1 MRLRKRQDSP
11 GPDLRAE
18 RKARRPQRTL
28 TRPESCHYSCLL
40 HLSYEERNSIMLNV
54 IHSLREGLAK
64 TRKNISDRIGSLIL
78 GEKIDESFLD
88 ELEEAL
94 IASDVGTQTTAMVL
108 DDLKERF
115 KRNEL
120 SSPEQVRERLKQVLF
135 EIVSRG
141 PVSLSLTGTLSVI
154 LIVGVNGTGKTTT
167 IGKLAHRLQKEG
179 KKVMLA
185 AADTFRAA
193 AAEQLVVWGDRNN
206 IPVIKHKEGA
216 DPGAVVFDALAAAKA
231 RGMEVLIVD
240 TAGRLHTK
248 SNLMEE
254 LKKVQRILA
263 RELPGAPQETLF
275 VLDATTGQNAL
286 AQARTFHQAIGI
298 TGIVLTKLDGTPKGG
313 IVFAINKELGLPV
326 KFVGIGEGIEDLK
339 DFDPRE
345 FVEAL
350 L

>member
-1 MRLRKRQDSP
+1 
-11 GPDLRAE
+11 
-18 RKARRPQRTL
+18 
-28 TRPESCHYSCLL
+28 
-40 HLSYEERNSIMLNV
+40 MLNI
-54 IHSLREGLAK
+54 IHSIRDGLAK
-64 TRKNISDRIGSLIL
+64 TRKNLGDRIGSLVL
-78 GEKIDESFLD
+78 GEKIDDSFLE

-94 IASDVGTQTTAMVL
+94 IASDVGMKTASLVL
-108 DDLKERF
+108 ADLKDRF
-115 KRNEL
+115 RRNEL
-120 SSPEQVRERLKQVLF
+120 SSPVEVRERLKQVLF
-135 EIVSRG
+135 DILAER
-141 PVSLSLTGTLSVI
+141 PASLSLSGAPSVI
-154 LIVGVNGTGKTTT
+154 LMVGVNGTGKTTT
-167 IGKLAHRLQKEG
+167 IGKLAHRLQGEG

-193 AAEQLVVWGDRNN
+193 AAEQLMVWGERNGV
-206 IPVIKHKEGA
+206 PVVKHKEGA
-216 DPGAVVFDALAAAKA
+216 DPGAVAFDALAAAKA
-231 RGMEVLIVD
+231 RGMDVLIVD

-254 LKKVQRILA
+254 LKKVQRILT
-263 RELPGAPQETLF
+263 REQPGAPHETLF

-286 AQARTFHQAIGI
+286 AQAKIFHQEIGV

-326 KFVGIGEGIEDLK
+326 KYIGIGEGIDDLK